1 MSYYEQQQH
10 DQLVEELKG
19 YWTTN
24 NWNIDTLKKKTVYQL
39 LGIKN
44 SIRNRSNKVSSK
56 NSNKQI
62 NKKTF
67 ISKKE
72 KEVYKQLTLF

>member
-19 YWTTN
+19 YWTAN

-67 ISKKE
+67 ISNR
-72 KEVYKQLTLF
+72 T